1 VGPGGAAITGDRL
14 LTLPEVGRYLGIS
27 RSAAYALARSGTLPT
42 IRIARRVVRVHPDDL
57 RRFLEARRAGGEGP

>member
-1 VGPGGAAITGDRL
+1 MTGDRL

-27 RSAAYALARSGTLPT
+27 RSAAYALARSGSLPT

-57 RRFLEARRAGGEGP
+57 RRFLEARRSGGEGP